1 MNVQRFPD
9 LDALSRAAAD
19 DFAALARTAVG
30 ERGVFHVALAGGSTP
45 KRLYEL
51 LATRGRTELPWDEI
65 VLWFGDERSVPPNHP
80 DSNYGMAKHAL
91 LAPLGL
97 TSVNRM
103 QGEREPERA
112 AVEYDTLLRDRLG
125 DPPELDLVLLGMG
138 PDGHT
143 LSLFPGSPA
152 LRETTKLCVANPVN
166 SPLTKGA
173 TTRITLTAHA
183 VANARHT
190 RFLVAGA
197 DKAEALAAVLEGP
210 RDPERH
216 PSQLITG
223 ADVQWFV
230 DAAAAQR
237 LNT

>member
-1 MNVQRFPD
+1 VNVQRFPD

-51 LATRGRTELPWDEI
+51 LAARGRTELPWDEI

-97 TSVNRM
+97 TNVNRM

-152 LRETTKLCVANPVN
+152 LGETTKLCVANPVN
-166 SPLTKGA
+166 SPLTKGP

-197 DKAEALAAVLEGP
+197 DKADALAAVLEGEP
-210 RDPERH
+210 GRY

-237 LNT
+237 LSA

>member
-1 MNVQRFPD
+1 VNVQRFPD

-30 ERGVFHVALAGGSTP
+30 DRGVFHVALAGGSTP

-51 LATRGRTELPWDEI
+51 LAARGKSELPWDETVI
-65 VLWFGDERSVPPNHP
+65 WFGDERSVPPNHP
-80 DSNYGMAKHAL
+80 DSNYGMAKQAL

-97 TSVNRM
+97 TAIHRM

-143 LSLFPGSPA
+143 LSLFPGTPA
-152 LRETTKLCVANPVN
+152 LHEAAHLAVANPVN
-166 SPLTKGA
+166 SPLTKGP
-173 TTRITLTAHA
+173 TTRITLTARA
-183 VANARHT
+183 VAAARHT

-210 RDPERH
+210 REPDRY
-216 PSQLITG
+216 PSQTITG
-223 ADVQWFV
+223 ADVVWFV

-237 LNT
+237 LKP